1 MLIYNEQHHPDFFMN
16 IERMRDAAEAAS
28 ELLKSLSN
36 SDRLML
42 TCQLSQ
48 GERCVSEL
56 HDLLGISQ
64 PTLSQQLGVLRECQ
78 ILSTRR
84 EGKNIFYSIKD
95 ARALSVI
102 NAIFNIYCPSDLSAL
117 AQPCETSLLK
127 E

>member
-1 MLIYNEQHHPDFFMN
+1 MN

-117 AQPCETSLLK
+117 TQPCETSFLK